1 MQPNKDEPPAREKI
15 SLTDHLST
23 TPRDFQI
30 NEEAQMGFAQDFSS
44 KPAAGFM
51 STTSVSF
58 IPTIQTMHTSPIL
71 EKPEA

>member
-1 MQPNKDEPPAREKI
+1 MQPNKDEPPVREKI

-30 NEEAQMGFAQDFSS
+30 DEEAQMGFAQELSN
-44 KPAAGFM
+44 KPATFM

-58 IPTIQTMHTSPIL
+58 IPTIQTVYASPTL
-71 EKPEA
+71 DKPEV